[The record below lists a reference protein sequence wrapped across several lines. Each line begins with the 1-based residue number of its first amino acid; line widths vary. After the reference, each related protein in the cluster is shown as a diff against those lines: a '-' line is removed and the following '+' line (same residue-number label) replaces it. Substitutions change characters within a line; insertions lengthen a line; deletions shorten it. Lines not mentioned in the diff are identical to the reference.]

1 MVFGGCFS
9 GELIPD
15 GVVVGGELTAVL
27 GGIECVGKGEALA
40 EWKVVDDAAD
50 GGAR

>member
-15 GVVVGGELTAVL
+15 GVVGGELTAVL

-40 EWKVVDDAAD
+40 E
-50 GGAR
+50 